1 MNMDKTELLERLNI
15 VEDSEGN
22 LVYVNTDT
30 FHVIRFL
37 DYTNEYNQGIA
48 IYVLDGLTLDDI
60 PLYHK
65 KGESCYPSA
74 TELLSEGEIYLTGSI
89 KWDGCSHINFADT
102 YFHGGSRQDL
112 LNIGEILALAHT
124 ICIQL
129 MGRENELY

>member
-1 MNMDKTELLERLNI
+1 MNMDKTELLERMNI

-37 DYTNEYNQGIA
+37 DITNEYWQDIE
-48 IYVLDGLTLDDI
+48 IYALDGLELDGR
-60 PLYHK
+60 PSYHQ
-65 KGESCYPSA
+65 KGNPCYPAFS
-74 TELLSEGEIYLTGSI
+74 ELLSNGELFLVGSI